1 MKTDFTSWFF
11 AKKKRKKIA
20 SSFNSLKFLKFS
32 RIPSKIFT
40 MKDTSHSY
48 YEKSLQRFPISNHR
62 TNPSKLRTPS
72 NGVNKKL
79 ARPWE
84 GNISKE
90 SEFSRGKK
98 KGKTEYT
105 RRPWSKRDDGVEY
118 NTAVMRLSNAIFHS
132 NVRVN
137 ALTMHPMHMTAW
149 FSDKRA
155 LDGFNASGWKTL

>member
-11 AKKKRKKIA
+11 AKKKG
-20 SSFNSLKFLKFS
+20 SFIIFHFSNFPESLQKYS
-32 RIPSKIFT
+32 RWRMLLTRITKNPSKDF
-40 MKDTSHSY
+40 
-48 YEKSLQRFPISNHR
+48 QFSNHR

-79 ARPWE
+79 ARPRE

-90 SEFSRGKK
+90 SEFSRGGK

>member
-1 MKTDFTSWFF
+1 MIHLNFSNFPE
-11 AKKKRKKIA
+11 
-20 SSFNSLKFLKFS
+20 SLQKYS
-32 RIPSKIFT
+32 RWRILLTRITKNPSKDF
-40 MKDTSHSY
+40 
-48 YEKSLQRFPISNHR
+48 QFSNHR

-72 NGVNKKL
+72 KGVNKKL
-79 ARPWE
+79 ARPRRKHFE
-84 GNISKE
+84 GKRIFE
-90 SEFSRGKK
+90 GGKK